1 MIVFGLGN
9 PGPKYVKSRHNVG
22 FMTIEKL
29 AAQEGMS
36 LRKRCL
42 HSYKWARKDALTL
55 VEPLTYMNN
64 SGTVFPSLVKE
75 GDNVFVIVDNMD
87 LPVGRIRI
95 RRGGGDAGHNGLKSI
110 ISNIGKD
117 FTRVYIG
124 IGRPREGVSV
134 VDHVLSDFSDEEFS
148 DLEKAM
154 DRAVEALI
162 SLNRGEDLLSVIQR
176 ANTF

>member
-42 HSYKWARKDALTL
+42 HSYKWAR
-55 VEPLTYMNN
+55 
-64 SGTVFPSLVKE
+64 FPSLVKE

-154 DRAVEALI
+154 DRAVEALM

>member
-1 MIVFGLGN
+1 M
-9 PGPKYVKSRHNVG
+9 
-22 FMTIEKL
+22 
-29 AAQEGMS
+29 
-36 LRKRCL
+36 
-42 HSYKWARKDALTL
+42 
-55 VEPLTYMNN
+55 
-64 SGTVFPSLVKE
+64 
-75 GDNVFVIVDNMD
+75 IVDNMD
-87 LPVGRIRI
+87 LPVGRIRV

-154 DRAVEALI
+154 DRAVEALM